1 MITDVCAITQ
11 DSGPALAYVGDMS
24 FPVSLSERPFA
35 RRAAFILNANAR
47 GVSDRLIERLA
58 EVVPAGDLFLSR
70 TLEDAEIFVRTVARR
85 GYGRVFL
92 GGGDGTLVSTMKLL
106 REVCAKEKLAVPEVG
121 VLRLGTGN
129 AMALALGAAEAIV
142 DASHVVHQGPIAARP
157 VHFVETDDGTLTPFA
172 GIGYDGAV
180 LNDYFALRE
189 KAKTPFGK
197 KAVATVWG
205 YLAAMLFKTV
215 PDEVKKKQARV
226 RITTRGDAVAIVR
239 GPHGDEEQTMP
250 AGSVLYE
257 GPAPVL
263 SVGAIPFFGYGFT
276 MFPFA
281 DRKPGYV
288 QLRVCAVPIPILLAN
303 LFTSVW
309 QGRFRHAKLKDFL
322 VKDVVVESDQELPYQ
337 VGGDAHGYRSR
348 LAFKVAEQP
357 LSMLSLGERLVPQ
370 GHTVLQLGPA
380 RVLVRLPR

>member
-1 MITDVCAITQ
+1 
-11 DSGPALAYVGDMS
+11 MS
-24 FPVSLSERPFA
+24 FPLSLSERPFA
-35 RRAAFILNANAR
+35 RRSAFILNANAR

-85 GYGRVFL
+85 GYGRIFL
-92 GGGDGTLVSTMKLL
+92 GGGDGTLVSTLKLL
-106 REVCAKEKLAVPEVG
+106 REVCAKESLPMPELG

-129 AMALALGAAEAIV
+129 AMALALGAAEAVV
-142 DASHVVHQGPIAARP
+142 DASHVVNQGPIASRTLQL
-157 VHFVETDDGTLTPFA
+157 VETDDGTLTPFA

-180 LNDYFALRE
+180 LNDYYALRA
-189 KAKTPFGK
+189 KAATPLGK

-226 RITTRGDAVAIVR
+226 RITTKSDAIAMVS
-239 GPHGDEEQTMP
+239 GPQGDEEQPLP

-281 DRKPGYV
+281 GRKEGYV
-288 QLRVCAVPIPILLAN
+288 QLRVCSVPIPILLAN
-303 LFTSVW
+303 LFPSVW
-309 QGRFRHAKLKDFL
+309 RGRYRHAKLKDFL
-322 VKDVVVESDQELPYQ
+322 VKDVVVESDQALPYQ

-348 LAFKVAEQP
+348 LAFKVAAQP
-357 LSMLSLGERLVPQ
+357 LSMLALGERLVPQ